1 MLANASRTL
10 YTRLINRKAGIFY
23 MTILFIILLV
33 CAEIALLVL
42 TLKKQRE
49 QSLWLRNRAITRG
62 IEFVLLLGIVL
73 LPITH
78 LKWRYTGTLILL
90 GVLLLIAGLAWLL
103 KRKKAT
109 GEVKKGKAIASA
121 ILSVLLILPALTPAF
136 LFANYNGLKP
146 TGAYEIKQTDAILT
160 DSSRIDSFETDGSL
174 REVPVHF
181 YYPDADGSFPLI
193 VFSHGAFGYYQSN
206 YSTYAELASNGYVV
220 AALDHPHHAFFSKDT
235 DGKLVLV
242 DNGFLN
248 DAVAIQ
254 NADKSAEDVYT
265 ITRDWMQLRMDDT
278 DFVLDTIEAAKADG
292 ALNGAWHTEHAA
304 EILSVLEKTD
314 TGRIGLMGHSMGGAT
329 AVSVGRMRSDVG
341 AVIVLDGTMLGEI
354 TGIGNDEYL
363 CKEEPYPVPILDL
376 RGYSDYSREEPVN
389 DRIVEHAVDGRVLEF
404 GGVGHMDFTDLPLFS
419 PFLSS
424 MLGSENIDHAAFMNR
439 INGIVLNWFDYYLKG
454 TGALDLRA
462 EY

>member
-1 MLANASRTL
+1 MA
-10 YTRLINRKAGIFY
+10 
-23 MTILFIILLV
+23 ILFIILLI

-42 TLKKQRE
+42 TLKKQRARV
-49 QSLWLRNRAITRG
+49 LWLRNRAFTRA
-62 IEFVLLLGIVL
+62 IEFVLLLSIVL
-73 LPITH
+73 LPVTY
-78 LKWRYTGTLILL
+78 LKWRYTGALILL
-90 GVLLLIAGLAWLL
+90 GVLLLIAGLSWLV

-121 ILSVLLILPALTPAF
+121 ILSALLILPALMPAF
-136 LFANYNGLKP
+136 LFANYNGLK
-146 TGAYEIKQTDAILT
+146 TSGAYGIKQAEAILVDADRLDT
-160 DSSRIDSFETDGSL
+160 FESDGSY

-248 DAVAIQ
+248 DAVDIQ
-254 NADKSAEDVYT
+254 NGVKSAEDVYT
-265 ITRDWMQLRMDDT
+265 ITREWMQLRLDDMN
-278 DFVLDTIEAAKADG
+278 FVLDTIEAAKADG
-292 ALNGAWHTEHAA
+292 ALNGAWHTEQTAQ
-304 EILSVLEKTD
+304 ILSVLEKAD
-314 TGRIGLMGHSMGGAT
+314 TGRIGLLGHSMGGAT

-354 TGIGNDEYL
+354 TGIGSGEYL
-363 CKEEPYPVPILDL
+363 CKEEPYPVPVLDL
-376 RGYSDYSREEPVN
+376 RGYPDYSREEPVN
-389 DRIVEHAVDGRVLEF
+389 DCIIDHAVEGKKLEF
-404 GGVGHMDFTDLPLFS
+404 FGVGHMDFTDLPLFS

-424 MLGSENIDHAAFMNR
+424 MLGSENIDHKAFMTHV
-439 INGIVLNWFDYYLKG
+439 NGLVLNWFDYYLKG